1 MTLKKV
7 QINKIVKNQLPN
19 YVRDEFPLVGE
30 FLSAYYKGQEYQG
43 GPIDLINNIDQYI
56 KLSENGNIT
65 KTTSLTE
72 RVEEDDTDISVEN
85 TVGFPE
91 NNGLIKIGD
100 EIISYDSKTDVKF
113 VDCTRGFSGTT
124 SFTNPSEPEDLVFSS
139 SIAVAHDE
147 DVVVENLSVLF
158 LEEFLRKTKSQLL
171 YGIQK
176 DLHEDL
182 NKAQFIRHSKDFYAT
197 RGTDES
203 FKILF
208 KALFAENADLIRPID
223 HVISPSNA
231 NFKKTR
237 DIIVESVEG
246 DPLDLINKT
255 LFQDQFENISKAYAP
270 VSHVESINVG
280 INTNI
285 FYKVS
290 LDTSWNQNDGSTEL
304 LYGEFSAHAKS
315 IIVGDVGIAQTY
327 IDVDSTLGFPNSG
340 TLSYTYSNG
349 TSGIATYAYKTLNQ
363 FLGINTTSIASTIRD
378 MAEVDQDTYA
388 YSSGAASTDGIRV
401 KIRSVL
407 NNLEI
412 PSDTRYYNK
421 GGKIKIKSLGH
432 IGTSFSENNWIF
444 NTIQNYDIKELKLI
458 DSINSTYKLITKDP
472 NIFRIGDNVRLY
484 DKNNV
489 LLVNQYEVRDAYD
502 ENTIIIRGEGIP
514 GDTTTIVNVRRDF
527 SRVDSDIHGELNRL
541 IANIQNVYVGTD
553 SVLIAS
559 NSLPS
564 HGQLKLNPKTQT
576 VKLSGTYNAGDEE
589 ITLTTGVDHN
599 FYTGDAVYYTPEK
612 GYVDTV
618 DSSGNTIRQ
627 EWVISQLFD
636 EGLYFVKRI
645 DDNIVKFAKSL
656 PNIYGGIFTP
666 VTSATDT
673 VTINSNTVEKYYFHD
688 RKLKPQKLLRK
699 IGKPVHDGEIHKTP
713 IGYTGILIDG
723 VEVLNYK
730 SRDTVY
736 AGQIDSIEVTKGGEN
751 YDVINPPMLGIRDSV
766 GSGATGYVAVEG
778 NFKEIKVLN
787 PGFDF
792 IEIPIVKISGG
803 NGEGA
808 TAEAKLITKEHEVS
822 FDATG
827 VSTSIQIG
835 IDTSII
841 GFTTYHKFRNGER
854 VEYKTFG
861 EKSLTGLSTGA
872 IYHVGVIDSKNIK
885 LYTSLNGA
893 IAGVGTTGFTDYG
906 EGNHALRSLNGKAV
920 VGTIQVTNSGTGYE
934 NKQRTLQPVGVDTAL
949 NVIKIP
955 DHGYNDR
962 DIVQYSLDIGDGEN
976 TTIAGLSTTLDYYV
990 KVVDENSFKLSTV
1003 GVGTTVRDFYYDTEQ
1018 YANFTS
1024 TGIGTHSFNYPPIT
1038 VEVIGAVGISSIE
1051 GDTFGCVAQPI
1062 VRGQITSIHLKENGV
1077 GYGASEILN
1086 FERNPEVNLYSGSS
1100 AYLSPVVANGT
1111 IVDVSVSFAG
1121 TDYNTPPN
1129 LVVSGV
1135 GTGAE
1140 LVPEMNAQGNIIAIK
1155 VNKGGIG
1162 YGVSTTTVR
1171 VEPAGKNAFFRPKVQ
1186 QWTVNNFKRNFAN
1199 IRNDDTFIDRP
1210 TNREF
1215 ELQCSYGYAPRSLRK
1230 ILYTSGSDGDILYGK
1245 KDLTLVN
1252 GQESVQDK
1260 HSPIIG
1266 WAYDGN
1272 PIYGPFGYT
1281 QKTGGTVIQLKSGYT
1296 ENAGSKVNRPP
1307 TTVFPEEFF
1316 VEDFNWSYSTDD
1328 GVLDKNNGR
1337 FCVTPEFP
1345 NGTYAY
1351 FATFEADVEGT
1362 GPFVDYKKPA
1372 FPYLIG
1378 DAFNAKPEKF
1388 NYERLS
1394 NQDDVDLNKTNWVR
1408 NTYPY
1413 ALDKDNSGYNYVI
1426 EPYTYSTQDSV
1437 IKFVDKGGIDAIGIV
1452 TGGTSYKVGD
1462 KVIFEEDTPNTYLP
1476 GARVSKVAGP
1486 GIGTLTLNAIK
1497 VDDVEFYPSGRK
1509 GVFTGIGT
1517 TAHNLINN
1525 TLVEISGLTTT
1536 TSLLEGSYQVGI
1548 STNNLTLS
1556 TGIGTIGVTG
1566 IVTYIS
1572 VTGNLVYPAIKENDY
1587 LRLHGINDETDD
1599 MDEQV
1604 KVLNVDRVNS
1614 RIRILRQEA
1623 VGLSHTAT
1631 TSIEELPN
1639 RFNFN
1644 IGVSTTYSPKL
1655 NKEYYFYPLESV
1667 GLGSATPVGAAGTV
1681 VGSGTTVTFENPGGG
1696 LHDTLYV
1703 PAQTIYIPGHKLET
1717 GDKITYNTNTGDSI
1731 GIITSANNVA
1741 IGTVVNL
1748 SLYPALYVAKVD
1760 NDHIGVSSIKV
1771 GLGSTG
1777 SFAGIAETTAHTGLV
1792 YFAGVGTGKY
1802 HSFKTNYDEVIKG
1815 SIEQNRVTAAIA
1827 GTHGLSHNDT
1837 VNITVNPR
1845 NTGITTIQYDKPNRK
1860 IVTRGLAFSASGI
1873 TSSTSLTG
1881 IPDSIS
1887 IINHGLK
1894 TGQKVI
1900 HKSATPTGGLVHE
1913 KEYFAYVIDRN
1924 KIKLCLDKYETQK
1937 PIPSFVG
1944 LTTANVGTICVVNP
1958 TLNFYRNS
1966 NITFDLSDSSLSYTR
1981 GSEKYPAFDLEFYRD
1996 STYTDRYETNGT
2008 SRQFDIVKTGTIG
2021 VTADA
2026 KVTLAVNENTPDVF
2040 YYKLTPAD
2048 EKKNP
2053 TL

>member
-139 SIAVAHDE
+139 SIALAHDE

-304 LYGEFSAHAKS
+304 LYGDFSAHAKS

-766 GSGATGYVAVEG
+766 GSGATGYVAV
-778 NFKEIKVLN
+778 
-787 PGFDF
+787 
-792 IEIPIVKISGG
+792 
-803 NGEGA
+803 
-808 TAEAKLITKEHEVS
+808 
-822 FDATG
+822 
-827 VSTSIQIG
+827 
-835 IDTSII
+835 
-841 GFTTYHKFRNGER
+841 
-854 VEYKTFG
+854 
-861 EKSLTGLSTGA
+861 
-872 IYHVGVIDSKNIK
+872 
-885 LYTSLNGA
+885 
-893 IAGVGTTGFTDYG
+893 
-906 EGNHALRSLNGKAV
+906 
-920 VGTIQVTNSGTGYE
+920 
-934 NKQRTLQPVGVDTAL
+934 
-949 NVIKIP
+949 
-955 DHGYNDR
+955 
-962 DIVQYSLDIGDGEN
+962 
-976 TTIAGLSTTLDYYV
+976 
-990 KVVDENSFKLSTV
+990 
-1003 GVGTTVRDFYYDTEQ
+1003 
-1018 YANFTS
+1018 
-1024 TGIGTHSFNYPPIT
+1024 
-1038 VEVIGAVGISSIE
+1038 
-1051 GDTFGCVAQPI
+1051 
-1062 VRGQITSIHLKENGV
+1062 
-1077 GYGASEILN
+1077 
-1086 FERNPEVNLYSGSS
+1086 
-1100 AYLSPVVANGT
+1100 
-1111 IVDVSVSFAG
+1111 
-1121 TDYNTPPN
+1121 
-1129 LVVSGV
+1129 
-1135 GTGAE
+1135 
-1140 LVPEMNAQGNIIAIK
+1140 
-1155 VNKGGIG
+1155 
-1162 YGVSTTTVR
+1162 
-1171 VEPAGKNAFFRPKVQ
+1171 
-1186 QWTVNNFKRNFAN
+1186 
-1199 IRNDDTFIDRP
+1199 
-1210 TNREF
+1210 
-1215 ELQCSYGYAPRSLRK
+1215 
-1230 ILYTSGSDGDILYGK
+1230 
-1245 KDLTLVN
+1245 
-1252 GQESVQDK
+1252 
-1260 HSPIIG
+1260 
-1266 WAYDGN
+1266 
-1272 PIYGPFGYT
+1272 
-1281 QKTGGTVIQLKSGYT
+1281 
-1296 ENAGSKVNRPP
+1296 
-1307 TTVFPEEFF
+1307 
-1316 VEDFNWSYSTDD
+1316 
-1328 GVLDKNNGR
+1328 
-1337 FCVTPEFP
+1337 
-1345 NGTYAY
+1345 
-1351 FATFEADVEGT
+1351 
-1362 GPFVDYKKPA
+1362 
-1372 FPYLIG
+1372 
-1378 DAFNAKPEKF
+1378 
-1388 NYERLS
+1388 
-1394 NQDDVDLNKTNWVR
+1394 
-1408 NTYPY
+1408 
-1413 ALDKDNSGYNYVI
+1413 
-1426 EPYTYSTQDSV
+1426 
-1437 IKFVDKGGIDAIGIV
+1437 
-1452 TGGTSYKVGD
+1452 
-1462 KVIFEEDTPNTYLP
+1462 
-1476 GARVSKVAGP
+1476 
-1486 GIGTLTLNAIK
+1486 
-1497 VDDVEFYPSGRK
+1497 
-1509 GVFTGIGT
+1509 
-1517 TAHNLINN
+1517 
-1525 TLVEISGLTTT
+1525 
-1536 TSLLEGSYQVGI
+1536 
-1548 STNNLTLS
+1548 
-1556 TGIGTIGVTG
+1556 
-1566 IVTYIS
+1566 
-1572 VTGNLVYPAIKENDY
+1572 
-1587 LRLHGINDETDD
+1587 
-1599 MDEQV
+1599 
-1604 KVLNVDRVNS
+1604 
-1614 RIRILRQEA
+1614 
-1623 VGLSHTAT
+1623 
-1631 TSIEELPN
+1631 
-1639 RFNFN
+1639 
-1644 IGVSTTYSPKL
+1644 
-1655 NKEYYFYPLESV
+1655 
-1667 GLGSATPVGAAGTV
+1667 
-1681 VGSGTTVTFENPGGG
+1681 
-1696 LHDTLYV
+1696 
-1703 PAQTIYIPGHKLET
+1703 
-1717 GDKITYNTNTGDSI
+1717 
-1731 GIITSANNVA
+1731 
-1741 IGTVVNL
+1741 
-1748 SLYPALYVAKVD
+1748 
-1760 NDHIGVSSIKV
+1760 
-1771 GLGSTG
+1771 
-1777 SFAGIAETTAHTGLV
+1777 
-1792 YFAGVGTGKY
+1792 
-1802 HSFKTNYDEVIKG
+1802 
-1815 SIEQNRVTAAIA
+1815 
-1827 GTHGLSHNDT
+1827 
-1837 VNITVNPR
+1837 
-1845 NTGITTIQYDKPNRK
+1845 
-1860 IVTRGLAFSASGI
+1860 
-1873 TSSTSLTG
+1873 
-1881 IPDSIS
+1881 
-1887 IINHGLK
+1887 
-1894 TGQKVI
+1894 
-1900 HKSATPTGGLVHE
+1900 
-1913 KEYFAYVIDRN
+1913 
-1924 KIKLCLDKYETQK
+1924 
-1937 PIPSFVG
+1937 
-1944 LTTANVGTICVVNP
+1944 
-1958 TLNFYRNS
+1958 
-1966 NITFDLSDSSLSYTR
+1966 
-1981 GSEKYPAFDLEFYRD
+1981 
-1996 STYTDRYETNGT
+1996 
-2008 SRQFDIVKTGTIG
+2008 
-2021 VTADA
+2021 
-2026 KVTLAVNENTPDVF
+2026 
-2040 YYKLTPAD
+2040 
-2048 EKKNP
+2048 
-2053 TL
+2053 